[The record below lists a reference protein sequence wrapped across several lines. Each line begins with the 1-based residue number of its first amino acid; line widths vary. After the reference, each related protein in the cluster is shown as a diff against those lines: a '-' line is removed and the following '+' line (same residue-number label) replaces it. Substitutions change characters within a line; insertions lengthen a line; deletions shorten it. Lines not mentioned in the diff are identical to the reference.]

1 MILRRVVQLIAL
13 LMIGDGV
20 AGFFKP
26 RWHSLLWDVGPKDY
40 RKVMRH
46 FAENPHTARWIYLGE
61 VAIGALIASQQT
73 PDK

>member
-1 MILRRVVQLIAL
+1 MILRRIVQLVAL

-26 RWHSLLWDVGPKDY
+26 RWHSLLWDVGPEPY
-40 RKVMRH
+40 RDVMKK
-46 FAENPHTARWIYLGE
+46 FARDPETARWVY
-61 VAIGALIASQQT
+61 GAEIAVGLLIASQQT